1 MGILTRLN
9 TLAQANLGELTDRV
23 TDPGAK
29 VTLLLHEM
37 RNHLAT
43 AKREIRELLVLE
55 KRLEKEHKKLQSKN
69 KNWEERATK
78 AVKLGD
84 DELAR
89 QCLYQRFEVEKTAK
103 EVAGQLEESRAYVRQ
118 LLAASKRLE
127 ARVKSLHMRENTLKA
142 KARGGASTDAFAE
155 FGRIEDSI
163 EGQMAENELDA
174 ELDPGAKALEEE
186 LLKNKLSDLERSS
199 QADDELARLKKQVSS
214 PHANGSAVGVVY
226 RKPGSTPNRS
236 EELAGDDELQ
246 TELDAIRYQLTDEWK
261 LEDSLEDL
269 KRKLDKEDPK
279 ETGSDGV

>member
-37 RNHLAT
+37 RNHLTT

-55 KRLEKEHKKLQSKN
+55 KRLEREHEKLQSKS

-103 EVAGQLEESRAYVRQ
+103 EVSAQLEESRTYVRR

-127 ARVKSLHMRENTLKA
+127 ARVKSLHMRENTLKT

-155 FGRIEDSI
+155 FGRIENSI
-163 EGQMAENELDA
+163 EGQLAESDLDA

-186 LLKNKLSDLERSS
+186 MLKNRLSDLERSS
-199 QADDELARLKKQVSS
+199 QADDELARLKNQVSS
-214 PHANGSAVGVVY
+214 VDSDGSAGGIAH
-226 RKPGSTPNRS
+226 RKPGSSPS
-236 EELAGDDELQ
+236 ESQELAGDDELQ
-246 TELDAIRYQLTDEWK
+246 NELDAIRHQLTDEWK